1 MSTPTRVDIA
11 RRGLL
16 FVISSP
22 SGAGKSTLARRLLE
36 ENDALQLSISVTTR
50 PKRPNEVDGV
60 DYVFVSKGEFDA
72 MAASGALLEH
82 AVVFD
87 NCYGTPRE
95 PVETALKEGRDVLF
109 DVDWQGA
116 RQLEKSM
123 PSDLVRV
130 FLLPPTAKALEERL
144 LARAQDP
151 VEVVRKRMARG
162 SDEISHWPE
171 YEYVVVNDDLEA
183 AYAKLRAILMAERAK
198 RVRQTG
204 LDDFIRRLQDEF

>member
-1 MSTPTRVDIA
+1 MTTPTRVEIA

-16 FVISSP
+16 FVLSSP

-36 ENDALQLSISVTTR
+36 EDGQLQLSISVTTR
-50 PKRPNEVDGV
+50 PKRPAEVNGV
-60 DYVFVSKGEFDA
+60 DYIFVSQSEFDA

-95 PVETALKEGRDVLF
+95 PVEAALKEGRDVLF

-116 RQLEKSM
+116 RQLEESM
-123 PSDLVRV
+123 TGDLVRV

-144 LARAQDP
+144 MARAQDS
-151 VEVVRKRMARG
+151 VEVVRKRVARG
-162 SDEISHWPE
+162 SDEIDHWAE
-171 YEYVVVNDDLEA
+171 YDYVVVNDDLNA
-183 AYAKLRAILMAERAK
+183 AYAKLRGILVAERAK

-204 LDDFIRRLQDEF
+204 LHDFVRRLQDGF